1 MTIAMYPGRFDPVTL
16 GHVDIVRRAA
26 AVFDEVVVSVAESES
41 SLFSTDQRVALFTE
55 AVAGIPNVRVR
66 AHSGLTV
73 DAAREE
79 GARVLVRGLRA
90 VTDFT
95 AEFDMA
101 LMNREMASEVESVYL
116 MTAVEHLF
124 ISASRIRELA
134 AFGRDVSDHVPPC
147 VAEMLREKFGQPT
160 IPSGVER
167 AR

>member
-1 MTIAMYPGRFDPVTL
+1 MYPGRFDPVTL

-26 AVFDEVVVSVAESES
+26 AVFDEVVVSVAESQS
-41 SLFSTDQRVALFTE
+41 SLFSTEQRVALFTE

-66 AHSGLTV
+66 AHSGLPV

-79 GARVLVRGLRA
+79 GAHVLVRGLRA

-101 LMNREMASEVESVYL
+101 LMNREMAPEVESVYR

-134 AFGRDVSDHVPPC
+134 GFGRDVSEHVPDC
-147 VAEMLREKFGQPT
+147 VARALREKFGRPSM
-160 IPSGVER
+160 PSGAGSTR
-167 AR
+167 

>member
-1 MTIAMYPGRFDPVTL
+1 MTVAMYPGRFDPVTN

-26 AVFDEVVVSVAESES
+26 DLFGEVVVSVAASEN
-41 SLFSTDQRVALFTE
+41 SLFSTERRVAMFAD
-55 AVAGIPNVRVR
+55 AVAHMPNVRVR
-66 AHSGLTV
+66 SHAGLTV
-73 DAAREE
+73 EAAREE

-101 LMNREMASEVESVYL
+101 LMNREMAPGLESVYL

-134 AFGRDVSDHVPPC
+134 AFGRDVSEHVPAG
-147 VAEMLREKFGQPT
+147 VAAALLEKFGRAVAS
-160 IPSGVER
+160 SGS
-167 AR
+167 